1 MSDDMIVATVI
12 TDRDVYE
19 RHLSPCI
26 EAAGLPHIVL
36 QGDENTCLAR
46 LYNEVLDSTQQRFV
60 VFSHPDVEFSPDLLA
75 NIPPSSIVG
84 GVGVVEVKKRFWSRS
99 GERSYIWAAEI
110 AEATE
115 VACFD
120 SCLLV
125 ADRQL
130 GLRFDDELFDGLHLC
145 VADYC
150 YQARSAGA
158 KCVVPV
164 AERFEHHSSTV
175 RSEGYSWGNYREYRE
190 RLERK
195 WGRQFRVVTT

>member
-1 MSDDMIVATVI
+1 MIVATVI
-12 TDRDVYE
+12 TDPAVYE
-19 RHLSPCI
+19 RHLAPCI
-26 EAAGLPHIVL
+26 EAAGLPRIVL
-36 QGDENTCLAR
+36 HGDESTCLAR
-46 LYNEVLDSTQQRFV
+46 LYNEVLDSTEQRFV
-60 VFSHPDVEFSPDLLA
+60 VFAHPDIEFSPDLLA
-75 NIPPSSIVG
+75 NIEPSSIAG
-84 GVGVVEVKKRFWSRS
+84 GVGVVEVKRRFWSRS
-99 GERSYIWAAEI
+99 RERSYIWASRIEA
-110 AEATE
+110 ATE

-130 GLRFDDELFDGLHLC
+130 GLRFDEELFDGLHLC

-164 AERFEHHSSTV
+164 AKRFEHYSTTV
-175 RSEGYSWGNYREYRE
+175 RAEGYSWGNYPEYRK

-195 WGRQFRVVTT
+195 WGRRFRVVTT